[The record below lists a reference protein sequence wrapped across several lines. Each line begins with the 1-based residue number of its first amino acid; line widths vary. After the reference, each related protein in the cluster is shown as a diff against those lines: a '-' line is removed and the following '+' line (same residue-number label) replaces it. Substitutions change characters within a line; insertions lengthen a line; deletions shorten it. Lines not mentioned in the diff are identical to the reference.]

1 MDEKRK
7 YIDNFERKFTNHW
20 IVNRRIE
27 PGYTYKDLD
36 RLLIDICSKQANSF
50 KVNIGLGFVLY
61 NIQTGEYRYHYVSS
75 NNLLFDKA
83 ISVTNSQ
90 DVERFIKK
98 VCDLDLQTN
107 AYLKKPSSSWIL
119 AGITNIEI
127 WIFQMKDIPIGWI
140 LIDKIFTRIPNATAD
155 KKEIWNDLRTT
166 GLITDEQY
174 DKLSIGPHTLPSIS
188 RIIQGK
194 GLYLNRK
201 WVIMSYIV
209 FKQKINYIIHV
220 SISI

>member
-1 MDEKRK
+1 MLCDHCNKTFCNEYHLGKHTRSINPLKIITKNYQDSIHPKTGYEDEPKFQELLDEKRK

-127 WIFQMKDIPIGWI
+127 WIFQMKDIPIG
-140 LIDKIFTRIPNATAD
+140 
-155 KKEIWNDLRTT
+155 
-166 GLITDEQY
+166 
-174 DKLSIGPHTLPSIS
+174 
-188 RIIQGK
+188 
-194 GLYLNRK
+194 
-201 WVIMSYIV
+201 
-209 FKQKINYIIHV
+209 
-220 SISI
+220 